1 MALPLLNML
10 SLVSSAANA
19 VQKVFSRG
27 NQGAFDAE
35 LAAVMKGDAGS
46 GTPLSKAVTEK
57 GEIDD
62 ESLKSL
68 LGTPSGFLLFQ
79 FTAALSEM
87 GISAPDARL
96 LLGGNG
102 AQISDGGLATLLGR
116 SGLPESEVRS
126 ILSNPE
132 LRDGIKASLSESFKR
147 AIEAQAS
154 RDGIDPA
161 SLLEFAT
168 SDQAPIDSILLKLK
182 AAAAPEQATAGE
194 GLEALPAP
202 SGQTAQASPA
212 DSATP
217 SGPLVKLTFG
227 LIQSS
232 VSHTVSEI
240 RTMVGQILKNAGVR
254 TLTASNTTGSAS
266 AGPGT
271 EAGVARMIDTARDA
285 FGISEDELRPLFFE
299 TDPARRQ
306 EAVEQVTAKVGAFL
320 KTREGTPLG
329 PEVLHALS
337 FMKKAMS
344 ETEFAG
350 ITNALSLW
358 NAGQSLPDPG
368 MPVNREMYASLAR
381 ALGSRDPAGQFE
393 AQMKQVVDQLR
404 QAVPSQAN
412 GTGTQVTLKLNPP
425 MLGQVDVS
433 MTMADG
439 QLQATFKTDQ
449 LVTRDMLVQNMSI
462 LKDALADQGIR
473 ATQFSVS
480 MNLDSRGQQGDAY
493 LPWTGPEGGSRGF
506 GHQGRGREN
515 AGRAFRE
522 EESTAYTQA
531 SYPGAVIRGLDFFA

>member
-10 SLVSSAANA
+10 SLASSAASA
-19 VQKVFSRG
+19 VQKVFARG
-27 NQGAFDAE
+27 NQGGFDAE
-35 LAAVMKGDAGS
+35 LAAAMKGDAGS
-46 GTPLSKAVTEK
+46 GTPLSKAVMEK

-79 FTAALSEM
+79 FAAALSEM
-87 GISAPDARL
+87 GIPASDVKL

-102 AQISDGGLATLLGR
+102 AQISDDGLAALLGR
-116 SGLPESEVRS
+116 SGLPEREVQS

-132 LRDGIKASLSESFKR
+132 LKDGIKASLSESFKR

-161 SLLEFAT
+161 SLLELAS
-168 SDQAPIDSILLKLK
+168 SDQAPIDSILSKLK
-182 AAAAPEQATAGE
+182 ATAAPAQGTAGE
-194 GLEALPAP
+194 GPETLPAP
-202 SGQTAQASPA
+202 PGQTAQASPA
-212 DSATP
+212 VSVPSAD
-217 SGPLVKLTFG
+217 PLVKLTMG
-227 LIQSS
+227 LIQSG
-232 VSHTVSEI
+232 VSHTTGEI
-240 RTMVGQILKNAGVR
+240 RTMVGQILKSAGVR
-254 TLTASNTTGSAS
+254 PLPASHTTESAS

-271 EAGVARMIDTARDA
+271 DAAVAMMTDTARDA
-285 FGISEDELRPLFFE
+285 FGITGDELRSIFFE

-306 EAVEQVTAKVGAFL
+306 EAVEQATAKVGAFL
-320 KTREGTPLG
+320 KTREGTPLA
-329 PEVLHALS
+329 PEVLHTLS
-337 FMKKAMS
+337 FLKKAMS

-358 NAGQSLPDPG
+358 NAGQSVPDLG
-368 MPVNREMYASLAR
+368 MPVGREMYASLAR
-381 ALGSRDPAGQFE
+381 ALGSQDPAGQFE

-493 LPWTGPEGGSRGF
+493 LPWTGPEGGSHGF

-531 SYPGAVIRGLDFFA
+531 SYPGALDRGLDFFA